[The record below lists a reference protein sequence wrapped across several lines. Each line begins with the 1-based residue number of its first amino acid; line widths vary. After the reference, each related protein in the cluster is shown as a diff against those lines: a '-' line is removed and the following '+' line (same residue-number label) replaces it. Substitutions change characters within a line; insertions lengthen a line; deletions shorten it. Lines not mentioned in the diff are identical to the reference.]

1 MVTTTK
7 NTLKIVQDS
16 NGESPREWDN
26 LGTIAYRS
34 RNYTLGDEEID
45 DPIEWLEDMLDKPKK
60 YEYTD
65 ERLQELETILFEKYI
80 ALPVYKYE
88 HSGIA
93 ISTTPFS
100 CSWDSGK
107 IGYIYVS
114 KEDVRKGY
122 TVKRITNKL
131 KQKVLSVLKGEI
143 ETFNTYINND
153 IYGFKILN
161 EDGDIIDSCYG
172 FYGTDWKNNGIIAY
186 IDNEL
191 LDVTEKELEVI
202 LSEIEI
208 EY

>member
-26 LGTIAYRS
+26 LGTIAYKS
-34 RNYTLGDEEID
+34 RNYTLGEEKID
-45 DPIEWLEDMLDKPKK
+45 DPIEWLEDMLDRPRK
-60 YEYTD
+60 YEYTN
-65 ERLQELETILFEKYI
+65 ERLEELETIFFEKYI

-107 IGYIYVS
+107 IGYIYIS
-114 KEDVRKGY
+114 KEDTRKEY
-122 TVKRITNKL
+122 SVKRITNKI
-131 KQKVLSVLKGEI
+131 KEKVLSVLKGEI
-143 ETFNTYINND
+143 EIFNTYINND
-153 IYGFKILN
+153 IYGFQILN
-161 EDGDIIDSCYG
+161 EDEDIIDSCYG
-172 FYGTDWKNNGIIAY
+172 FYGTDWKNNGIMEH